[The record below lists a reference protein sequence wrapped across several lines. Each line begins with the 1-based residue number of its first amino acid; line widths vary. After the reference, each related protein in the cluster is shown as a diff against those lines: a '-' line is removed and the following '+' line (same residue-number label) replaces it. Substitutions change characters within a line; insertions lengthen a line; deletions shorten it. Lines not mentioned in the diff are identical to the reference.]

1 MDDNRI
7 IELYFDRDE
16 RAIDETKSRY
26 GRLIY
31 SVAYSILESR
41 PDSEECE
48 NDTYLRTWESI
59 PPTRPSFFSAFLI
72 KISRNLALNRLR
84 DNKRRRPLGAELVYE
99 ELGEAIPDLRGELT
113 DEIEL
118 RDAINAFLSSLD
130 KTKRQIFMK
139 RYFYMRQVKEIAR
152 EMGMTAGSVKICLYR
167 VRLELRDFLESRGI
181 VI

>member
-7 IELYFDRDE
+7 IELYFARDE
-16 RAIDETKSRY
+16 SAIEETKARY

-31 SVAYSILESR
+31 SVAYGILLSE

-59 PPTRPSFFSAFLI
+59 PPTRPDYFSAFLSRI
-72 KISRNLALNRLR
+72 ARNLALNRLR
-84 DNKRRRPLGAELVYE
+84 DEKRRRPLGMELVYE
-99 ELGEAIPDLRGELT
+99 ELGEMIPQSEGDMT
-113 DEIEL
+113 DDIIL
-118 RDAINAFLSSLD
+118 KDAINDFLTSLS

-139 RYFYMRQVKEIAR
+139 RYFYMRDVKDIAR
-152 EMGMTAGSVKICLYR
+152 DMGITKSGVKVTLHRIR
-167 VRLELRDFLESRGI
+167 GELRSFLTDRGI